1 MTIRFVPAYRDFIR
15 NPANS
20 RYIWVAFGV
29 PFLLAGRLFGLGAD
43 VANAYM
49 GWIAGL

>member
-29 PFLLAGRLFGLGAD
+29 LFLLAGRLFGLGAD